1 LVGLVPT
8 LVVSLLLS
16 GCAQLG
22 YLGQALGG
30 HLRLL
35 SAARPVD
42 EWLAEP
48 GLDDGLRERLQLA
61 REMREFASRE
71 LALPDNASY
80 RRYAELKRAAVVWN
94 VVAAPELALTLKT
107 WCYPVMGCAGY
118 RGFFAR
124 EAAEDFATAL
134 RREEPGLDVYVYGVP
149 AYSTLGW
156 SNWLGGDPLLDT
168 FIRYPEPELAGLIF
182 HELAHQQ
189 LFAADDTAFN
199 ESYASAVE
207 QLGLR
212 AWLSRRGV
220 NDAALLAGYEARSRR
235 RDEFRALVA
244 RYRDELAALYA
255 SARPE
260 DDKRAGKTRLL
271 AALHEDY
278 LQLKTARWGGSAAY
292 DGWFA
297 SVNNASLSIQAAYT
311 DLSPAFEA
319 LFFQGGRSWQVFHAE
334 TRRLAALQSD
344 ERRRHLHELQQRSQS
359 QATPTTRRQTPD
371 TKE

>member
-1 LVGLVPT
+1 VPT
-8 LVVSLLLS
+8 LLVPLLLS

-22 YLGQALGG
+22 YLGQAVGG
-30 HLRLL
+30 HLQLL

-48 GLDDGLRERLQLA
+48 GLDDRLRERLQLA

-80 RRYAELKRAAVVWN
+80 RRYAELKRGAVVWN

-107 WCYPVMGCAGY
+107 WCYPLMGCAGY

-124 EAAEDFATAL
+124 EAAEAFAAAL
-134 RREEPGLDVYVYGVP
+134 RREEPGLDTWVYGVP

-156 SNWLGGDPLLDT
+156 SNLLGGDPLLDT

-189 LFAADDTAFN
+189 VYVADDTVFN

-212 AWLSRRGV
+212 AWLARRG
-220 NDAALLAGYEARSRR
+220 DAAKVLSAGHAQRQQRR
-235 RDEFRALVA
+235 EEFRALVA
-244 RYRDELAALYA
+244 RYRGELAALYA
-255 SARPE
+255 SAQSA
-260 DDKRAGKTRLL
+260 DDKRAGKARLL
-271 AALHEDY
+271 AALRADH
-278 LQLKTARWGGSAAY
+278 QRLKAERWAGDTGY
-292 DGWFA
+292 DAWFA
-297 SVNNASLSIQAAYT
+297 GVNNASLAIQAAYS
-311 DLSPAFEA
+311 DLTPAFEA
-319 LFFQGGRSWQVFHAE
+319 VFERAGRDWPAFHEQV
-334 TRRLAALQSD
+334 RQLSALPPA
-344 ERRRHLHELQQRSQS
+344 ERRRALRSAEAPQS
-359 QATPTTRRQTPD
+359 RQASEAKTQ
-371 TKE
+371 E

>member
-1 LVGLVPT
+1 MRLWLAAFGLA
-8 LVVSLLLS
+8 LLS

-22 YLGQALGG
+22 YLGQAVGG
-30 HLRLL
+30 HLQLL

-42 EWLAEP
+42 DWLAEP
-48 GLDDGLRERLQLA
+48 GLDDKLRQRLQLA
-61 REMREFASRE
+61 REMRAFASRE

-80 RRYAELKRAAVVWN
+80 RRYAELKRGAVVWN
-94 VVAAPELALTLKT
+94 VVAAPELSLTLKT

-124 EAAEDFATAL
+124 EAAEGFAAAL

-189 LFAADDTAFN
+189 LYVADDTAFN

-212 AWLSRRGV
+212 AWLGQRGDAVIALSAGHAERQQRR
-220 NDAALLAGYEARSRR
+220 E
-235 RDEFRALVA
+235 EFRALVA
-244 RYRDELAALYA
+244 AYRQQLAALYA
-255 SARPE
+255 SALSA
-260 DDKRAGKTRLL
+260 DDKRAGKARLM
-271 AALHEDY
+271 AALRADH
-278 LQLKTARWGGSAAY
+278 QRLKAQRWAGDTSY
-292 DGWFA
+292 DAWFA
-297 SVNNASLSIQAAYT
+297 GVNNASLAIQAAYS
-311 DLSPAFEA
+311 DLTPAFAA
-319 LFFQGGRSWQVFHAE
+319 LFERAGRDWPTFHE
-334 TRRLAALQSD
+334 RVRQLSVLPRD
-344 ERRRHLHELQQRSQS
+344 ERRRALGIAEGPQS
-359 QATPTTRRQTPD
+359 GQADEATTQ
-371 TKE
+371 E